1 MGALVFSHFRVT
13 NVRLINEKN
22 YLIITVSKWH
32 DCVILLRFL
41 YLACFVVGTYVVF
54 IWVYWILMAYAS
66 SITYLLTRLQK
77 TSVAVS
83 ERKNDHMQVYII
95 IMIGKQNF
103 FVWNDLIVDRLTG
116 PTPRLV
122 TVYRLSCKFNN
133 NLRT

>member
-66 SITYLLTRLQK
+66 SITFINKITEDF
-77 TSVAVS
+77 SS
-83 ERKNDHMQVYII
+83 CERKEEWPHAGLYNYNGRQTELFRM
-95 IMIGKQNF
+95 K
-103 FVWNDLIVDRLTG
+103 W
-116 PTPRLV
+116 
-122 TVYRLSCKFNN
+122 FNSG
-133 NLRT
+133 